1 MKTTIITRML
11 FILILGLFCIQCKN
25 ELPRT
30 LLIKN
35 ATIIDGT
42 GSSRIIGSVRL
53 EGNKII
59 EIGDLNALESDSI
72 IDATGLVLSPGFID
86 THSHHD
92 WDSLRSKEAAVS
104 QGITTIIVGQDGGS
118 WAPLK
123 TLMDSIVKSP
133 WSVNVGSYSGHN
145 SIRNEVLGEDY
156 KREASQAEIEE
167 MKLLLEA
174 DLQNGALGFSTG
186 LEYDPGI
193 YSSTEEV
200 IELAKVASKYNGRY
214 ISHMRSEDIN
224 LTQSIDEI
232 IEIGAA
238 ANIPVQISHFKL
250 ARRGLWGKAPEILKK
265 LDSARTEGI
274 AISVDIYPYQYWQ
287 STMTV
292 LFPKRDFENRE
303 SAAFALT
310 ELTTPEGMI
319 ISDFTA
325 KPEYKNLT
333 LAEIAELRK
342 EDPVTTYIALIKLA
356 QETPG
361 ESIIAKSM
369 DLEDIKSIM
378 NWSHTN
384 LCSDGSSNGHP
395 RGWGSFPKYLNMETG
410 QSLEAKINKM
420 TLQAATNLNL
430 EKIGAIKEGYY
441 ADLVLFDPNSIKDK
455 ATFENSAL
463 KSEGI
468 RSVMVSGEV
477 VYVNQTPT
485 KVYSGRI
492 VKRTN

>member
-1 MKTTIITRML
+1 MKVKI
-11 FILILGLFCIQCKN
+11 ILILVIGLLFFQCKKDI
-25 ELPRT
+25 PKT
-30 LLIKN
+30 ILIQN

-42 GSSRIIGSVRL
+42 GSKSISGSVRIQGDIIIKI
-53 EGNKII
+53 GNI
-59 EIGDLNALESDSI
+59 EPLKTDSI

-92 WDSLRSKEAAVS
+92 WDSLRSKEAAIS

-123 TLMDSIVKSP
+123 TLMDSIIKTP

-145 SIRNEVLGEDY
+145 SIRNQILGDDY
-156 KREASQAEIEE
+156 KREATQIEIEE
-167 MKLLLEA
+167 MKVLLEA
-174 DLQNGALGFSTG
+174 DLQYGALGLGTG

-224 LTQSIDEI
+224 LTKSIDEI
-232 IEIGAA
+232 IKIGRE

-250 ARRGLWGKAPEILKK
+250 ARKGLWGKAPEILKK
-265 LDSARTEGI
+265 LDSARSVGI
-274 AISVDIYPYQYWQ
+274 DISADIYPYQYWQ

-292 LFPKRDFENRE
+292 LFPKRDFENRK
-303 SAAFALT
+303 SAEFALT

-319 ISDFTA
+319 ISDFNA
-325 KPEYKNLT
+325 NPEYENLT
-333 LAEIAELRK
+333 LAEIAELRE
-342 EDPVTTYIALIKLA
+342 EDPITTYIELIKLS
-356 QETPG
+356 QEKPG

-378 NWSHTN
+378 NWPYAN
-384 LCSDGSSNGHP
+384 LCSDGSSDGHP
-395 RGWGSFPKYLNMETG
+395 RGWGSYTKYINMETG

-420 TLQAATNLNL
+420 TLQAANNLNL
-430 EKIGAIKEGYY
+430 EKIGEIKEGYY
-441 ADLVLFDPNSIKDK
+441 ADLVLFDSKLIKDN
-455 ATFENSAL
+455 ATFENNAQ
-463 KSEGI
+463 KSDGI
-468 RSVMVSGEV
+468 TFVIVSGEI
-477 VYVNQTPT
+477 VYVNQAPT
-485 KVYSGRI
+485 MVYSGRVI
-492 VKRTN
+492 KRKD

>member
-1 MKTTIITRML
+1 MKAKG
-11 FILILGLFCIQCKN
+11 ILILIVGLLFLQCKN
-25 ELPRT
+25 DLSKT
-30 LLIKN
+30 ILIQN

-42 GSSRIIGSVRL
+42 GSKGILGSVRI
-53 EGNKII
+53 ESNKII
-59 EIGDLNALESDSI
+59 EIGDLKALESDSI

-92 WDSLRSKEAAVS
+92 SDSLRSKEAAIS

-123 TLMDSIVKSP
+123 ILMDSIIKTP

-145 SIRNEVLGEDY
+145 SIRYEILGDDY
-156 KREASQAEIEE
+156 KREATQAEIDK
-167 MKLLLEA
+167 MKELLEA
-174 DLQNGALGFSTG
+174 DLQNGALGFGTG

-193 YSSTEEV
+193 YSSAEEV

-224 LTQSIDEI
+224 LTQSLDEI
-232 IEIGAA
+232 IKIGKE

-250 ARRGLWGKAPEILKK
+250 ARKGLWGKAPEILKK
-265 LDSARTEGI
+265 LDRARAEGVDISA
-274 AISVDIYPYQYWQ
+274 DIYPYQYWQ

-303 SAAFALT
+303 SAEFALT

-319 ISDFTA
+319 ISNFKA
-325 KPEYKNLT
+325 NPEYENLT
-333 LAEIAELRK
+333 LAEIALQRD
-342 EDPVTTYIALIKLA
+342 EDPVTTYIELIRMS
-356 QETPG
+356 QEQPG

-378 NWSHTN
+378 NWSNTN

-395 RGWGSFPKYLNMETG
+395 RGWGSYPKYINMKTG

-420 TLQAATNLNL
+420 TLQAAKNLNL
-430 EKIGAIKEGYY
+430 ENIGEIKEGYF
-441 ADLVLFDPNSIKDK
+441 ADLVLFNPNTIKDN
-455 ATFENSAL
+455 ATFENNAL
-463 KSEGI
+463 KSDGI
-468 RSVMVSGEV
+468 NFVMVSGEV
-477 VYVNQTPT
+477 VYVSQTPT
-485 KVYSGRI
+485 NVYSGRVI
-492 VKRTN
+492 KRAD